1 MTQQRERATN
11 RRINIGLALSA
22 VCLLVTVQAS
32 SLNGQ
37 GNSGAN
43 NGQSEVQRGFD
54 IAPVELDLAGK
65 NRSLVGLGSY
75 YVNGVSD
82 CVGCHTADMGE
93 YLGGGDQFGPVL
105 SRNLTPD
112 AAGRPAGL
120 TLEQFKEVL
129 QFGTDF
135 KGIDPPGPL
144 IVMPWPSYRHGT
156 EQWMEA
162 VYEYLRAI
170 PCVEGGPGNDAPRC

>member
-22 VCLLVTVQAS
+22 VCFLVTVQVS
-32 SLNGQ
+32 SIYGQ
-37 GNSGAN
+37 GNNGGN

-82 CVGCHTADMGE
+82 ASDVIPRTWVSIWAVE
-93 YLGGGDQFGPVL
+93 TSLGR
-105 SRNLTPD
+105 SS
-112 AAGRPAGL
+112 AA
-120 TLEQFKEVL
+120 
-129 QFGTDF
+129 
-135 KGIDPPGPL
+135 I
-144 IVMPWPSYRHGT
+144 
-156 EQWMEA
+156 
-162 VYEYLRAI
+162 
-170 PCVEGGPGNDAPRC
+170 